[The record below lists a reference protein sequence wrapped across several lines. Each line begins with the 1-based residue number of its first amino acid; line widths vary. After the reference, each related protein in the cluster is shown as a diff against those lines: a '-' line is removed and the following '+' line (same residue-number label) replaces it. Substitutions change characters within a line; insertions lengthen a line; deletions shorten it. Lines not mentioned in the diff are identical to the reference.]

1 MSGTGDTS
9 MLNVPVELQLT
20 ITPTQQSSLWSLIAR
35 VSSQRSGGTAVLRTA
50 EQFTAE
56 LHAAHCTPCDDQ
68 LSIPSCWVTAD
79 LHAAVLHAAV

>member
-1 MSGTGDTS
+1 

-20 ITPTQQSSLWSLIAR
+20 ITPTQHSSLQSPLIAR
-35 VSSQRSGGTAVLRTA
+35 VSSQGSGGTAVLRTA